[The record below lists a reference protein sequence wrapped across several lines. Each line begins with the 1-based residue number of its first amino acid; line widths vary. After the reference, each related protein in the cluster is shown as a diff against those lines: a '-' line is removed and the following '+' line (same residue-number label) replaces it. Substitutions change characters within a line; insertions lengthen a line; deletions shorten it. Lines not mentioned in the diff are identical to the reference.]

1 MGEAALDM
9 LAYGT
14 EPTKSS
20 SDGSDS
26 SGGSAG
32 GKWGLPFK
40 GPGTVLTS
48 WQQNFGS
55 SRGGD
60 HTHDGSDFAFSQ
72 WPHGGNIKA
81 VHGGTVKYA
90 GPGYII
96 WTKGIII
103 ITESDDGYSV
113 CYQEFGTTTN
123 AKVKKGDTVKTGDV
137 IGTRGSG
144 HTHVHVGVTKHG
156 WKKLYNGSNYTA
168 GFEDPLKLI
177 TGKNY
182 GSFK

>member
-1 MGEAALDM
+1 MGEAALNM

-20 SDGSDS
+20 GGGDEP
-26 SGGSAG
+26 SGGAKG
-32 GKWGLPFK
+32 GNWKPPFK

-48 WQQNFGS
+48 YQQNFGA
-55 SRGGD
+55 SRGGGY
-60 HTHDGSDFAFSQ
+60 THDGTDFGFSN
-72 WPHGGNIKA
+72 GGKGNIRA
-81 VHGGTVKYA
+81 IHGGTVKYA
-90 GPGYII
+90 GPGYTR

-113 CYQEFGTTTN
+113 CYQEFGTTAN

-144 HTHVHVGVTKHG
+144 HNHVHVGVTKHG

-168 GFEDPLKLI
+168 GFEDPFKLM
-177 TGKNY
+177 TGKNS